1 MSGRIESNKNDYYQG
16 LGVNPPVASQQT
28 GKGPPIAIMRVI
40 KSDSAQ
46 TGPARRRDRG
56 RRSGCQS
63 VRLSRPLASDGCCS
77 IGQRPRSH
85 ASPSSK
91 QRPPCQC
98 PITSSPHL
106 LDAPSHSCPLPRGW
120 LLASNGRAGQAGE
133 QGDLPAPCLP
143 DRSRNKELPAMGLP
157 AGGLC
162 PPASRIVALPRGWW
176 SLAWTRSG
184 TSSYMKSWFLLRG
197 LPPPTRAIAESYQ

>member
-1 MSGRIESNKNDYYQG
+1 MSGRSESSKNDYYQD
-16 LGVNPPVASQQT
+16 LGVNPPVASQQA

-56 RRSGCQS
+56 RRSVCQS

-106 LDAPSHSCPLPRGW
+106 LDAPSHSCPLPPW
-120 LLASNGRAGQAGE
+120 VAASLERASGTGGR

-143 DRSRNKELPAMGLP
+143 DRSRNKELPAMGLR
-157 AGGLC
+157 GGW
-162 PPASRIVALPRGWW
+162 ALPACEPDCRC
-176 SLAWTRSG
+176 ATR
-184 TSSYMKSWFLLRG
+184 LVVPCLDPVRH
-197 LPPPTRAIAESYQ
+197 